1 MKIFRIILTTVVG
14 TLCSYGLI
22 TGTGLILSYVLLL
35 MGGIFL
41 ILGVTDKVFVIGR
54 SNLETVL
61 FFLCIILVAS
71 VLQTSTG
78 FGFSIMATPFLLLL
92 FLPQEAIQIN
102 IILSVLIS
110 VSLIWKIST
119 DIDFI
124 LLKRFIMG
132 SIVGVP
138 FGILIFISINI
149 SAFKIGVSIMFLM
162 LTFLLICNFRVK
174 PTRIRDFIVGGLSG
188 ILTTSIGMP
197 GPPLLIYF
205 TGTDTEKEKLRATTL
220 AFYLF
225 IYFISLITQI
235 IFTGTNKLIWE
246 SSLYA
251 IPIVFLGLF
260 IGQIIFKW
268 LNERI
273 FKIFTYILL
282 SFTGIY
288 LLIESLN
295 S

>member
-1 MKIFRIILTTVVG
+1 ME
-14 TLCSYGLI
+14 TL
-22 TGTGLILSYVLLL
+22 LS
-35 MGGIFL
+35 
-41 ILGVTDKVFVIGR
+41 
-54 SNLETVL
+54 
-61 FFLCIILVAS
+61 FFLIILVAS

-102 IILSVLIS
+102 IILSLIIS
-110 VSLIWKIST
+110 ISLIWKIRK
-119 DIDFI
+119 DIDFLI
-124 LLKRFIMG
+124 VKRFMMG

-138 FGILIFISINI
+138 FGITIFISMNI
-149 SAFKIGVSIMFLM
+149 TVFKIGVSILLLV
-162 LTFLLICNFRVK
+162 LTLLLILNFRVK
-174 PTRIRDFIVGGLSG
+174 PTRIRDFVVGGLSG
-188 ILTTSIGMP
+188 LLTTSIGMP
-197 GPPLLIYF
+197 GPPLLLYF
-205 TGTDTEKEKLRATTL
+205 TGTDTEKGKLRATTL

-268 LNERI
+268 LNQRI
-273 FKIFTYILL
+273 FKVFTYILL
-282 SFTGIY
+282 GFTGIY
-288 LLIESLN
+288 LLVESFLA
-295 S
+295 

>member
-1 MKIFRIILTTVVG
+1 MEITLIFI
-14 TLCSYGLI
+14 
-22 TGTGLILSYVLLL
+22 
-35 MGGIFL
+35 
-41 ILGVTDKVFVIGR
+41 
-54 SNLETVL
+54 
-61 FFLCIILVAS
+61 CIILVAS
-71 VLQTSTG
+71 VLQASTG
-78 FGFSIMATPFLLLL
+78 FGFSIMATPFLLML

-102 IILSVLIS
+102 IILSLIIS
-110 VSLIWKIST
+110 ISLIWKIRM

-124 LLKRFIMG
+124 LLKRFIFG

-138 FGILIFISINI
+138 FGILLFISINI
-149 SAFKIGVSIMFLM
+149 NTFKLAISILLLL
-162 LTFLLICNFRVK
+162 LTLLLLCNFKVRST
-174 PTRIRDFIVGGLSG
+174 PFRDFVVGGLSG
-188 ILTTSIGMP
+188 LLTTSIGMP
-197 GPPLLIYF
+197 GPPLLLYF

-235 IFTGTNKLIWE
+235 LFTGTNKTIWE
-246 SSLYA
+246 SSFYA

-268 LNERI
+268 LNQQI

-282 SFTGIY
+282 SCTGIY

-295 S
+295 SL